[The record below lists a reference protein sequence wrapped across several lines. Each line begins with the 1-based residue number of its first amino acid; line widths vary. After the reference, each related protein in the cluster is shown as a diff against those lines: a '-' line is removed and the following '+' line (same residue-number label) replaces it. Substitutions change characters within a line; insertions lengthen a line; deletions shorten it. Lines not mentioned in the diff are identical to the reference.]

1 MAASRS
7 NTPALNI
14 RTQHSKST
22 LTIEEWEA
30 KAPLGEAETK
40 SVAAIKAVVEQ
51 KPALPLSSARVSPFH
66 VPYSS
71 LQIISTS

>member
-1 MAASRS
+1 MSTSRS

-30 KAPLGEAETK
+30 KAPLGDAETK

-51 KPALPLSSARVSPFH
+51 RPVRVRPFYIPIH
-66 VPYSS
+66 PFE
-71 LQIISTS
+71 